1 MGSYRCGVV
10 IVAGGS
16 GKRMGSATPKQFMFL
31 DSKPILAHT
40 INLFAEA
47 IKGAPIIVVLP
58 EEQIE
63 YWRNLSARFEVKA
76 HHTVAGGKERFD
88 SVKSGL
94 QALFSLGEGVEF
106 VAIHDGVRPLAS
118 PKMVVEALECAAI
131 NGSAIPVIEATD
143 SFRVADESN
152 GSHIIDRKLLRAVQT
167 PQIFDSELLRRAYR
181 QPYSE
186 QFTDDASV
194 VEAMGESVTLCKGE
208 RSNIKITTAEDLIIA
223 EALLTNL
230 KRE

>member
-1 MGSYRCGVV
+1 MIY
-10 IVAGGS
+10 
-16 GKRMGSATPKQFMFL
+16 
-31 DSKPILAHT
+31 
-40 INLFAEA
+40 
-47 IKGAPIIVVLP
+47 
-58 EEQIE
+58 
-63 YWRNLSARFEVKA
+63 
-76 HHTVAGGKERFD
+76 
-88 SVKSGL
+88 
-94 QALFSLGEGVEF
+94 
-106 VAIHDGVRPLAS
+106 
-118 PKMVVEALECAAI
+118 
-131 NGSAIPVIEATD
+131 GSAIPVIEATD

-181 QPYSE
+181 QPYCE

-230 KRE
+230 KRD